1 MFACNATG
9 EKLKPLVI
17 GKSQK
22 PRCFKN
28 INVGRLPVTYVA
40 NKKAWM
46 TTQIFTSWIT
56 SVNKIMVRQK
66 RKIIM
71 FLDNATSHGP
81 DLQLSNVNLKFLPP
95 NTTSHL
101 QPLDQGIIR
110 AFKARYRKHMLR
122 YLVCRIEVADN
133 ATELCKQLTL
143 LDAIN
148 WLASAWDETKEST
161 ISKCFVGAGFS
172 ATGSVAEE
180 DEEDE
185 DDIPLARLAHEL
197 DANIDTNRLDQFDDN
212 APIEDNSD
220 NWENELLINF
230 RAGDHDE
237 SEDNHSDYEVEP
249 DISVPTGSDMTYVE
263 VLEMVNKLKNFAVY
277 KDERFLKHVQDIE
290 SLTQATI
297 VKQRC
302 ARRQVTMEHF
312 VKPDC

>member
-1 MFACNATG
+1 
-9 EKLKPLVI
+9 
-17 GKSQK
+17 
-22 PRCFKN
+22 
-28 INVGRLPVTYVA
+28 
-40 NKKAWM
+40 
-46 TTQIFTSWIT
+46 
-56 SVNKIMVRQK
+56 
-66 RKIIM
+66 
-71 FLDNATSHGP
+71 
-81 DLQLSNVNLKFLPP
+81 
-95 NTTSHL
+95 
-101 QPLDQGIIR
+101 
-110 AFKARYRKHMLR
+110 MLR

-180 DEEDE
+180 DKEDE
-185 DDIPLARLAHEL
+185 DDIPLACLAHEL

-263 VLEMVNKLKNFAVY
+263 VFEMVNKLKNFAVY